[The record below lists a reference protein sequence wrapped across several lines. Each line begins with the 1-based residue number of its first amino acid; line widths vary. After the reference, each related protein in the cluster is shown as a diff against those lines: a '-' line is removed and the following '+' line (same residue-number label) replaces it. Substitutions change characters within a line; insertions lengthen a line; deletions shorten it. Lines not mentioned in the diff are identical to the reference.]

1 MLLSHPLSKH
11 DYCCYQLLRL
21 FPLTSLTPILP
32 PFYRVH
38 PPKRAS
44 SSCVYSQCA
53 VHIAVGPCAKGHFI
67 HTGLPDPEFFFLFFW
82 KSIELMLWLLK
93 VTACKTAS

>member
-1 MLLSHPLSKH
+1 MNVTVT
-11 DYCCYQLLRL
+11 
-21 FPLTSLTPILP
+21 FPSSLPNPSPP

-53 VHIAVGPCAKGHFI
+53 VYIVVGPCAKGHFI
-67 HTGLPDPEFFFLFFW
+67 HAESPDPEFFFF
-82 KSIELMLWLLK
+82 
-93 VTACKTAS
+93 